1 MDQPAD
7 FRLNK
12 TGRGAVLALSGDWT
26 ATGLGRIAAR
36 LAGVLR
42 GSPPTDLDLSGLGRF
57 DTAGA
62 YTLMRAAELP
72 ADAPGL
78 KARED
83 VVAMMAMVQE
93 GMPDQKS
100 EARKRLDPIYGL
112 LIRAGAGVEKMFADL
127 YTTFAFYGRLM
138 ETVGRVAVNPRRIRW
153 APTVSLMER
162 AGLDALPIVVTTN
175 FFVGAT
181 IAFLG
186 ANLLRQFGAQI
197 FAVEL
202 VGIGVLR
209 EFGVLVTAIIIA
221 GRSGSSFAA
230 ELGAMKMNQEVD
242 AIQVMGVDP
251 YEALVLPRFA
261 AMLAMMPL
269 LTFAAMM
276 AGMAGGLLV
285 VWTVLDLSP
294 TFFVQRLLENV
305 GATHFWVGIVKAP
318 VFAIII
324 AAIGCHQ
331 GLQVGGDVEQLGR
344 RVTTAVVQALFAI
357 ILLDAV
363 FALLFMEMDV

>member
-7 FRLNK
+7 FRLH
-12 TGRGAVLALSGDWT
+12 RGERGTVLALTGDWT
-26 ATGLGRIAAR
+26 ATGLGRTGSR
-36 LAGVLR
+36 LAGALKS
-42 GSPPTDLDLSGLGRF
+42 GAPASLDLTGLGRF

-62 YTLMRAAELP
+62 YALARTAGFTQ
-72 ADAPGL
+72 DSPGL
-78 KARED
+78 GDRKD
-83 VVAMMAMVQE
+83 VGAMMALVE
-93 GMPDQKS
+93 DRMPEDRP
-100 EARKRLDPIYGL
+100 AGKRLDPIYSL
-112 LIRAGAGVEKMFADL
+112 LIRCGAGVEKAFGDL
-127 YTTFAFYGRLM
+127 YSTAAFYGRLM
-138 ETVGRVAVNPRRIRW
+138 ETVGRVTMNPRRIRW

-162 AGLDALPIVVTTN
+162 SGLDALPIVVLTN

-209 EFGVLVTAIIIA
+209 EFGVLVTAIILA
-221 GRSGSSFAA
+221 GRSGSAFAA

-251 YEALVLPRFA
+251 YEALVLPRFTA
-261 AMLAMMPL
+261 MFAMLPL
-269 LTFAAMM
+269 LTFAAMIS
-276 AGMAGGLLV
+276 GMVGGLLV

-305 GATHFWVGIVKAP
+305 GVTHFWVGFVKAP
-318 VFAIII
+318 VFAIVI

-331 GLQVGGDVEQLGR
+331 GLEVGGDVEQLGR
-344 RVTTAVVQALFAI
+344 RVTTAVVQAIFSI
-357 ILLDAV
+357 ILLDAA